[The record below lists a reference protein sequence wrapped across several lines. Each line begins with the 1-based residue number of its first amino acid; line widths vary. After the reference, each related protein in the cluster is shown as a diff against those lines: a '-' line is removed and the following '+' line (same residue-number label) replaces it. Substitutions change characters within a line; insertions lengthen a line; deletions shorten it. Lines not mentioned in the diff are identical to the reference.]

1 MGPFPLTIRP
11 AEQGDVPR
19 LIEVGAASCLDFAKD
34 LPDFDQ
40 APKTVP
46 EAVPYW
52 VGETGDNILVVERD
66 GVVVGWTKT
75 NPQTGEIEDLW
86 MDPGNHGQGIG
97 GLLLSAA
104 EAQVKA
110 HGHNLAWLTTHAQ
123 KAVTMRFYRM
133 HGYALLDID
142 KHASTQSVPGVVY
155 PRARLGKQL
164 SRPNAS
170 AATSMAD
177 VRVGIDT
184 LDPML
189 VSLVAERFAFID
201 RAADLKPAVAM
212 PARVQSRVEEVVA
225 NAKAA
230 ATSIGFDPVLTEKLW
245 RSMIDLAIDHEET
258 KMAPARTTKPD
269 ESAA

>member
-1 MGPFPLTIRP
+1 MGPFPLTIRS
-11 AEQGDVPR
+11 AERGDVPR
-19 LIEVGAASCLDFAKD
+19 LIEVGVASCLDFSKD
-34 LPDFDQ
+34 LPGFER
-40 APKTVP
+40 APQTVP
-46 EAVPYW
+46 DAVPHW
-52 VGETGDNILVVERD
+52 VGEAGENILVVERG

-75 NPQTGEIEDLW
+75 SPQTGEIEDLW
-86 MDPGNHGQGIG
+86 MDPGNHGEGIS

-110 HGHNLAWLTTHAQ
+110 QRHSLAWLTTHAQ

-225 NAKAA
+225 NAKTAA
-230 ATSIGFDPVLTEKLW
+230 ISIGFDPDLTEKLW
-245 RSMIDLAIDHEET
+245 RTMIDLAIDHEEA
-258 KMAPARTTKPD
+258 KMAPVQSKAPD